1 MIKIKLN
8 EKERDALMKASAI
21 ITVIKNNPSTERW
34 QGTYDELEE
43 IENLFNDMLHGV
55 QNFLSSPKKYL
66 KRKHH
71 DKKKNE
77 ESFGFGEIGDGS
89 QRQSNRQSKTST
101 SRERS

>member
-55 QNFLSSPKKYL
+55 EIPKD
-66 KRKHH
+66 HPE
-71 DKKKNE
+71 DE
-77 ESFGFGEIGDGS
+77 ELDAFPVCSTEIFEEEAS
-89 QRQSNRQSKTST
+89 
-101 SRERS
+101 